1 MSDGFDV
8 YQKIHNFALGGDGA
22 ANPWYHAPTVNSKAE
37 ARALLITN
45 TSAVAGVSFN
55 AYSYGVP
62 NPGITNYIF
71 FSENIR
77 IGLTAGTQTWTNYSR
92 PAQSAQIYS
101 TIRMPDGSTNGVIS
115 RVSKAATS
123 ANNGIYQ
130 PFPDTFP
137 QVVKGKMYTL
147 SVWAALDSVD
157 GYPTTGGIRFSY
169 YNGSEST
176 FSPDYQLTTT
186 PQRFSWTFI
195 ANTVGAATNSENI
208 AFANTSN
215 SLQDVQQVLWGAQ
228 MIEGNTAGP
237 YLPTSTNYNGL
248 ASVASTTAYASGVG
262 YGVSEIVSTPVLISA
277 QSTVLANIAA
287 FTIATNNT
295 NGVAPPS
302 TLSVYGLY

>member
-8 YQKIHNFALGGDGA
+8 YQKIHNFTLGGNGA
-22 ANPWYHAPTVNSKAE
+22 VNPWYHAPTVNSKAE
-37 ARALLITN
+37 ARALLATN

-77 IGLTAGTQTWTNYSR
+77 IGLTTGTQQWTNYSR
-92 PAQSAQIYS
+92 PTQSAQIYS
-101 TIRMPDGSTNGVIS
+101 TIKMPDGSTNGVIS

-176 FSPDYQLTTT
+176 FSADYELTTT

-195 ANTVGAATNSENI
+195 ANTAGAATNSENI
-208 AFANTSN
+208 AIANASN

-228 MIEGNTAGP
+228 MIEGNVAGP

-248 ASVASTTAYASGVG
+248 AAANSTAYATGVG
-262 YGVSEIVSTPVLISA
+262 YGVSEIVSTPVYVPI
-277 QSTVLANIAA
+277 QSTVLANVAA
-287 FTIATNNT
+287 FTIATNNI
-295 NGVAPPS
+295 NGAAPPS